1 MRKREDI
8 RWVHRLN
15 VGCCGYESTVS
26 HLYDKA
32 QSIIT
37 ELHQIL
43 PTFEITYGNRSS
55 AKLRDSS
62 LLRFLASCKLFQHH
76 LLGLVKIIREY
87 LLFGL
92 MPLVSFLGPKSKA
105 VTKVAHSRNMPSIWD
120 QNSRLC
126 PFSEF

>member
-1 MRKREDI
+1 MAKKRDSFW
-8 RWVHRLN
+8 RWNADVPGQQTGAMLSSGPLWQN

-105 VTKVAHSRNMPSIWD
+105 VTKVAHS
-120 QNSRLC
+120 
-126 PFSEF
+126 